1 MGMEKV
7 LQAAVQQ
14 LNSGLLTNEAQV
26 KQAVV
31 LPILRGLGW
40 DDTNPA
46 EFVPELS
53 LDDGRVDYALCQT
66 VGNPLVFIEAKRL
79 GSADTKGEEQLFGY
93 ASNKG
98 VPFLILTDGNVWDFY
113 LSMAAGV
120 PAERK
125 FYHAELRREEKI
137 PEYARFLEEHLEK
150 QRINTGEARR
160 AAERLHA
167 DNLQKKKAS
176 EAIPKVWRR
185 LLETPDELLR
195 DLLVEAVEG
204 ECGTR
209 PELDDVEEFLKAAL
223 FKPAPQP
230 SAIQASPVQSG
241 PMRQSGGSRSKI
253 VGFVLEGKRM
263 EIGVANRTLAEV
275 LKEFQRRDAGFM
287 TRLAPKTVGRTRR
300 LVAQNREDLYEAED
314 LRESS
319 LDLENG
325 WWLGTNIST
334 ESVRRNIKLACQV
347 AGVRFGTQLT
357 LIEG

>member
-7 LQAAVQQ
+7 LKTAVQQ
-14 LNSGLLTNEAQV
+14 LNSGLLNNEAQV

-66 VGNPLVFIEAKRL
+66 GGSPLVFIEAKRL
-79 GSADTKGEEQLFGY
+79 GSADTKGEEQLFRY

-113 LSMAAGV
+113 LSMAAGA

-125 FYHAELRREEKI
+125 FYHVELRREEKI
-137 PEYARFLEEHLEK
+137 PEYAPFFEDHLEK
-150 QRINTGEARR
+150 NQVISDQAKA
-160 AAERLHA
+160 AAERLHN
-167 DNLQKKKAS
+167 DNKQKEKALNVMP
-176 EAIPKVWRR
+176 EVWRR
-185 LLETPDELLR
+185 LLETPDEFLR
-195 DLLVEAVEG
+195 DLLVEAIQS

-209 PELDDVEEFLKAAL
+209 PELDDVEEFLKTAL
-223 FKPAPQP
+223 FKPTPQP

-253 VGFVLEGKRM
+253 VGFVLDGKRM
-263 EIGVANRTLAEV
+263 EVGVANRTLAEV
-275 LKEFQRRDAGFM
+275 LKEFQRRDAGFL
-287 TRLAPKTVGRTRR
+287 TRLAPQTVGRTRR

-314 LRESS
+314 LREYS

-347 AGVRFGTQLT
+347 AGVHFGTQLT
-357 LIEG
+357 LIER

>member
-7 LQAAVQQ
+7 LKTAVQQ
-14 LNSGLLTNEAQV
+14 LNSDLLTNEAQV

-46 EFVPELS
+46 EFVPEFS
-53 LDDGRVDYALCQT
+53 LDEGWVDYALCQT
-66 VGNPLVFIEAKRL
+66 MGSPLVFIEAKRL

-113 LSMAAGV
+113 LSMAAGI

-125 FYHAELRREEKI
+125 FYHVELRREEKI

-150 QRINTGEARR
+150 QRVNSGEAQH
-160 AAERLHA
+160 AAQRLHDDA
-167 DNLQKKKAS
+167 QQQKKARN
-176 EAIPKVWRR
+176 AIPKVWRT
-185 LLETPDELLR
+185 LLEGPDELLR

-204 ECGTR
+204 ECGTK
-209 PELDDVEEFLKAAL
+209 PEREDVEEFLKAAL
-223 FKPAPQP
+223 FKPTPQP
-230 SAIQASPVQSG
+230 SAIPASPVQSG

-253 VGFVLEGKRM
+253 VGFVLDGKRM
-263 EIGVANRTLAEV
+263 EVRVANRTLAEV

-287 TRLAPKTVGRTRR
+287 ARLAPQAVGRTRR

-314 LRESS
+314 LRKSS
-319 LDLENG
+319 FDLENG

-334 ESVRRNIKLACQV
+334 ESVRRNIKRACQV
-347 AGVRFGTQLT
+347 AGVHFGTQLT
-357 LIEG
+357 LIER

>member
-1 MGMEKV
+1 MRMEELLKT
-7 LQAAVQQ
+7 AVQQ
-14 LNSGLLTNEAQV
+14 LNSGLLNNEAQV

-46 EFVPELS
+46 EFVPEFG
-53 LDDGRVDYALCQT
+53 LDEGRVDYALCQT
-66 VGNPLVFIEAKRL
+66 AGSPLVFIEAKRL

-98 VPFLILTDGNVWDFY
+98 VPLLILTDGNVWDFY

-125 FYHAELRREEKI
+125 FYHAELRRKEKI
-137 PEYARFLEEHLEK
+137 SEYARFLENHLEK
-150 QRINTGEARR
+150 KRVISGQAQH
-160 AAERLHA
+160 AAERLHD
-167 DNLQKKKAS
+167 DNQQKKKARNAIS
-176 EAIPKVWRR
+176 EVWRT
-185 LLETPDELLR
+185 LLETPDELLCE
-195 DLLVEAVEG
+195 LLVEAVES

-223 FKPAPQP
+223 SKPAPRQ
-230 SAIQASPVQSG
+230 SAIQASPVHPG
-241 PMRQSGGSRSKI
+241 PMRPSSGSRSKI
-253 VGFVLEGKRM
+253 VGFVLDGKRM

-287 TRLAPKTVGRTRR
+287 ARFAPQTAGRTRR
-300 LVAQNREDLYEAED
+300 LVAQNRDDLYEAED
-314 LRESS
+314 LREYS

-334 ESVRRNIKLACQV
+334 ESARRNIELACKV

-357 LIEG
+357 LIER